1 MRAGI
6 QLCVAML
13 AASILQ
19 TVPAVAQN
27 YPTKPITIV
36 VPFPP
41 GGNVDVSTRI
51 LAASMSERFGQSV
64 LVENRPG
71 AATVIGARSV
81 ARANPDGY
89 TLLSSGASTN
99 ISPLLSSDTT
109 FNPEDLVLVGLSYQ
123 TPWMLLVSP
132 EFPAK
137 TLSELIAYAKQNPGK
152 ITWAHQGPGSVQH
165 LVSERFLR
173 AAGIQATMVPYP
185 GSAPAAIDVMAGRV
199 DMTMDSGGT
208 IMEPVQSGKLRALA
222 ISGEQRFSRFPDLPT
237 FKESGS
243 EMNLAAWVGILAP
256 KGTPK
261 DVLEKINQSILVATS
276 TKRFQDW
283 ALSAGGG
290 SAKLT
295 ASEAQKMF
303 EDDRTMWRETVKT
316 LGLSPAK

>member
-6 QLCVAML
+6 RLWLVML
-13 AASILQ
+13 AASVLYA
-19 TVPAVAQN
+19 VPSAAQN
-27 YPTKPITIV
+27 YPNKPITIV

-51 LAASMSERFGQSV
+51 LAASMSEQFGQSV
-64 LVENRPG
+64 IVENRPG

-81 ARANPDGY
+81 ARASPDGY

-99 ISPLLSSDTT
+99 ISPLLSNDTT

-132 EFPAK
+132 DFPAK
-137 TLSELIAYAKQNPGK
+137 NLTELVAYAKQNPGK

-173 AAGIQATMVPYP
+173 AAGVQATMVPYP
-185 GSAPAAIDVMAGRV
+185 GSAPAALDVMAGRV

-208 IMEPVQSGKLRALA
+208 IMEPVQSGKLRAFA
-222 ISGEQRFSRFPDLPT
+222 ISGERRFSRFPDLPT
-237 FKESGS
+237 FKESKV

-261 DVLEKINQSILVATS
+261 DVLDKINQAIAVGTD
-276 TKRFQDW
+276 TKRFQEW
-283 ALSAGGG
+283 AVSAGGG
-290 SAKLT
+290 TTKLT
-295 ASEAQKMF
+295 TSDAQKMF
-303 EDDRTMWRETVKT
+303 EDDRIMWRDTVKT
-316 LGLSPAK
+316 LGLSPSK